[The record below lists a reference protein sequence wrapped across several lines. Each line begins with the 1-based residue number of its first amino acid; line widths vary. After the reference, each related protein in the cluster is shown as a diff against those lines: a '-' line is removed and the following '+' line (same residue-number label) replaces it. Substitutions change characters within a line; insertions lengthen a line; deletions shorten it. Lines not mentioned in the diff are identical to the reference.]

1 MPATPEQWIAA
12 LSQTYWTT
20 AGSTGRRIDRRTADR
35 TTTRTEAQA
44 TVNTRVL
51 DKRIEG
57 LDVVA
62 RAARLAAE
70 ASSLARMEATAIRD
84 AFVMEAEELT
94 GDVETVRT
102 RACPACGCFTLMPI
116 KGRAHCVSRHCAP
129 RPGLRRRWTYRDLG
143 YAKPAKP
150 SGVRRSEGYPAD
162 LRPLTFLTAFFAE
175 SGHDVSAS
183 TLARWVKLH
192 NIPGHQV
199 DGERA
204 YLYSLSDVATVHAVQ
219 LAAREGQLCGNGA
232 KPACSGLA
240 DLFYNADDQ
249 AGAMD
254 QKLARRRIAVAK
266 ELCAECP
273 FIDPCR
279 EAALK
284 PNDKEQHGVA
294 GGLTSGERRALRTER
309 NR

>member
-1 MPATPEQWIAA
+1 MPATAEQWIAA

-20 AGSTGRRIDRRTADR
+20 AGSTGRRIDRHTADR

-44 TVNTRVL
+44 PVNTRVL
-51 DKRIEG
+51 DKRTEG

-62 RAARLAAE
+62 RADRLARE
-70 ASSLARMEATAIRD
+70 KSPLARMEAVAIRD
-84 AFVMEAEELT
+84 AFVMEAEELAEAT
-94 GDVETVRT
+94 ETVRT

-192 NIPGHQV
+192 NLPRWPV
-199 DGERA
+199 DGKTYA
-204 YLYSLSDVATVHAVQ
+204 YSLSDVATVHAVQ
-219 LAAREGQLCGNGA
+219 LAAREGQLCGDGA
-232 KPACSGLA
+232 KPACQGLGS
-240 DLFYNADDQ
+240 LFFNADDQ

-254 QKLARRRIAVAK
+254 QRLARRRIAVAK
-266 ELCAECP
+266 ELCSECP
-273 FIDPCR
+273 FIEPCR

-284 PNDKEQHGVA
+284 PNDKQQHGVA
-294 GGLTSGERRALRTER
+294 GGLTSSERRALKGQL
-309 NR
+309 